1 MGFLHV
7 SEAATTAR
15 RALLESCDSTGGS
28 DACRHVPVVVPE
40 APGDCELS
48 EPVRLLRHP
57 PDTAPPLA
65 RRAPDSL
72 GEECTEGPQ
81 TGEAHVEAHLGD
93 RATPGGE
100 QRLGAVHPHADEVLV
115 RRGAKRLAEET
126 QEVISRESRLACQFG
141 QRERLGL
148 VLVQVVTREGEAAE
162 DVVVDGPPCA
172 KTTTAARLG
181 QPVALCG

>member
-40 APGDCELS
+40 APGDCELG

-93 RATPGGE
+93 RAKWRHMFSLWAGDLCCVFASRREDRQAPGS
-100 QRLGAVHPHADEVLV
+100 AVSCLSF
-115 RRGAKRLAEET
+115 GKR
-126 QEVISRESRLACQFG
+126 SRPAWI
-141 QRERLGL
+141 
-148 VLVQVVTREGEAAE
+148 
-162 DVVVDGPPCA
+162 
-172 KTTTAARLG
+172 
-181 QPVALCG
+181 